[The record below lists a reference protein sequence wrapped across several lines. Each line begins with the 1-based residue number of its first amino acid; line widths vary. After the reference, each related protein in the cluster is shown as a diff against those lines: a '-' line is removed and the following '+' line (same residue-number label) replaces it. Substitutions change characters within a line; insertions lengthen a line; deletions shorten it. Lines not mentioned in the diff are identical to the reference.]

1 MKEEVANYIL
11 TISEGAASYETFR
24 TDRLS
29 SNKSVAFHTPIQ
41 RKKILLFG
49 ECKKGTTITKSNKS
63 KTMEVN
69 RDILGK
75 LLSISIR
82 KGRVVDFEKALE
94 YLLST
99 VPLNIFNADGTMR
112 KTNKSNFGQCYK

>member
-1 MKEEVANYIL
+1 MFAKEEVANYIL
-11 TISEGAASYETFR
+11 TIPEEGAASSETFR

-29 SNKSVAFHTPIQ
+29 SNKSVTFQTPIQ

-49 ECKKGTTITKSNKS
+49 ECKKHTTITKSNKS

-82 KGRVVDFEKALE
+82 KGRIVDFEKASE
-94 YLLST
+94 YSLST
-99 VPLNIFNADGTMR
+99 VPLNISNANGTMR
-112 KTNKSNFGQCYK
+112 KTNISE